1 MKGVTKT
8 LLISSTLSINCKQAN
23 LDLVKSTKD
32 KRYLELMSMK
42 IAFILQHRLFYSH
55 NSLFGKRPFRW
66 AKTHYYSMKT
76 ETVQDSKHIFNNLF
90 GEKGVLCTAMEIL
103 THMHEEVDEDMP
115 SVFPNWF
122 VQFCPSTK
130 NQHLAYKIDCSFVRG
145 ALVGPQEVSFEN
157 KFSNFTKSLLRLRRT
172 CFHSN
177 LHQILHSEN
186 NCKYDMTETKHT
198 KSSTVALGNQKYLS
212 CSQPNF
218 DLTKAFLD
226 NSSKLQQLLNILHKD
241 GGCGVN
247 DSSTLLTVQPK
258 RARKRKKRKKV
269 LIILCF
275 PEILRITSLVLNA
288 VGISHDHA
296 LF

>member
-1 MKGVTKT
+1 
-8 LLISSTLSINCKQAN
+8 
-23 LDLVKSTKD
+23 
-32 KRYLELMSMK
+32 
-42 IAFILQHRLFYSH
+42 
-55 NSLFGKRPFRW
+55 
-66 AKTHYYSMKT
+66 
-76 ETVQDSKHIFNNLF
+76 
-90 GEKGVLCTAMEIL
+90 
-103 THMHEEVDEDMP
+103 
-115 SVFPNWF
+115 
-122 VQFCPSTK
+122 
-130 NQHLAYKIDCSFVRG
+130 
-145 ALVGPQEVSFEN
+145 
-157 KFSNFTKSLLRLRRT
+157 
-172 CFHSN
+172 
-177 LHQILHSEN
+177 
-186 NCKYDMTETKHT
+186 MTETEHI

-218 DLTKAFLD
+218 DLAKAFLD

>member
-1 MKGVTKT
+1 MQNNFFPCV
-8 LLISSTLSINCKQAN
+8 STFHEQVFEKQALLHVTTRFVEHFFEKQQFLHVTTRVFEN
-23 LDLVKSTKD
+23 
-32 KRYLELMSMK
+32 
-42 IAFILQHRLFYSH
+42 
-55 NSLFGKRPFRW
+55 LFGKRPFRW

-241 GGCGVN
+241 GGYGVN
-247 DSSTLLTVQPK
+247 NSSTLLTVQ
-258 RARKRKKRKKV
+258 
-269 LIILCF
+269 LQN
-275 PEILRITSLVLNA
+275 TQQ
-288 VGISHDHA
+288 
-296 LF
+296 